1 MSLQNENIIEKEW
14 TFQDRAFRLEL
25 WPNRVFLPTTTS
37 ECLAEYLLNIEGET
51 VVDLGCGSG
60 FLSILAAKLGA
71 KKVYALDFL
80 KDACDLTMKN
90 AELNGV
96 ADVII
101 CKQGDLFEAMEGIR
115 AETIVN
121 DVSGVAEDLAR
132 ISGWFPEPIPTGGPD
147 GADLAVRM
155 FDAAPNHLLPNG
167 RVIFPLI
174 SLSNEERILDAARA
188 NFKEITQLHQRRFP
202 LPPALSKNPEIMEK
216 ILTNKQFRLSKRG
229 SRWLWE
235 LRVFEA
241 R

>member
-1 MSLQNENIIEKEW
+1 MDFSGPGL
-14 TFQDRAFRLEL
+14 RLEL

-51 VVDLGCGSG
+51 VIDLGCGSG
-60 FLSILAAKLGA
+60 FLAILAAKLGA
-71 KKVYALDFL
+71 AKVYALDFL
-80 KDACDLTMKN
+80 QDACDLTMKN

-96 ADVII
+96 ADVIT

-132 ISGWFPEPIPTGGPD
+132 ISGWFPDPIPSGGPD

-155 FDAAPNHLLPNG
+155 FDAAPDHLLPNG

-174 SLSNEERILDAARA
+174 SLSNENRILEAAKA
-188 NFKEITQLHQRRFP
+188 KFKKVTLLHERRFP
-202 LPPALSKNPEIMEK
+202 LPPSLSKNPKVMEA
-216 ILTNKQFRLSKRG
+216 IHANKQFRLFKRG